1 MAPCNNK
8 FALTDLV
15 PDVVAAGCA
24 ALAVS
29 PFVVAV
35 DKAIAV
41 GAAGKQSV
49 WSSFFANCR
58 QLGKSPHT
66 YVRQPA
72 FRYLACLFGGTYLAA
87 NFFTTYEEKKKASM
101 PVAKAGAIFATNSSL
116 ALWKDSALAKLFG
129 NKAPAPVPWSALC
142 TWWARDAIGMTVIF
156 IGPPIAAKYMHEEY
170 DMPLKKAEVAA
181 QVALPLMIQ
190 PIVGPFHLLG
200 YVLYNQPNAGWTAH
214 MDIMRKEV
222 FSTICMRWVRVFP
235 PFCIGTV
242 LNKSLRQW
250 VKDCDMSSMTTLS
263 RVNSPSPVMG
273 VAAAQCSPK
282 V

>member
-1 MAPCNNK
+1 MSLN
-8 FALTDLV
+8 DLV
-15 PDVVAAGCA
+15 PDVVAAGVA

-41 GAAGKQSV
+41 GAAGKESV
-49 WSSFFANCR
+49 WSSFSGNCR
-58 QLGKSPHT
+58 QLVTSPHT

-101 PVAKAGAIFATNSSL
+101 PYGKAGTIFAANSSL

-129 NKAPAPVPWSALC
+129 KEVARIPWSALC
-142 TWWARDAIGMTVIF
+142 TWWARDAIGMSVIF
-156 IGPPIAAKYMHEEY
+156 VAPPIVAKYVHDNY
-170 DMPLKKAEVAA
+170 DVPLKKAELAS

-190 PIVGPFHLLG
+190 PIVGPFHLGG
-200 YVLYNQPNAGWTAH
+200 YILVNQPTASMSAR
-214 MDIMRKEV
+214 MDIFRKEV
-222 FSTICMRWVRVFP
+222 LSTICMRWLRVFP
-235 PFCIGTV
+235 PFSIGTV
-242 LNKSLRQW
+242 VNKSLRQT
-250 VKDCDMSSMTTLS
+250 VKDSMSSMT
-263 RVNSPSPVMG
+263 SPLRAAAPAPVMR
-273 VAAAQCSPK
+273 AAAAETSPK